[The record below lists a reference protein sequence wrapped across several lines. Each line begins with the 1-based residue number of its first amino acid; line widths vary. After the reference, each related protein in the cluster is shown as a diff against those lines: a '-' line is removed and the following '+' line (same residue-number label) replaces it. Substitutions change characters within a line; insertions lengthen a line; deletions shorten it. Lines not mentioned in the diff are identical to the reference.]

1 MRGRP
6 PGRTGDRCRYLA
18 IVSPGSWILL
28 VQTCGQVR
36 PWVLHQERVS
46 AGRCKAVREG
56 RGSEEEASGVHRLRP
71 HLALITL
78 LVLITAQPVVAQSGG
93 GTSFTSDDGLV
104 TLVVPNGSVPE
115 GTDITV
121 SYRSSD
127 EAPPELSQ
135 LLGGRA
141 PSHYAIDPMGLTFD
155 PPASFIRRVPLT
167 MLDSSAED
175 PQVMGMLAIVDDT
188 GAWSWASDLGFV
200 IDAAAESLEL
210 SGDVTGGGRIFAI
223 GGGVV
228 WPGVV
233 GVMGSVGYE
242 EVREATFNIQS
253 FLGLPSTYEGHGAS
267 VTAIYATTGDAG
279 LVTVGQP
286 NVSDVD
292 DIIHIGLPYE
302 CLAPGETS
310 TSLAFTL
317 DGVGDDR
324 NITARL
330 ELPATAVAV
339 EVIGSIE
346 CLA

>member
-1 MRGRP
+1 M
-6 PGRTGDRCRYLA
+6 
-18 IVSPGSWILL
+18 
-28 VQTCGQVR
+28 
-36 PWVLHQERVS
+36 
-46 AGRCKAVREG
+46 
-56 RGSEEEASGVHRLRP
+56 HRLRP

-78 LVLITAQPVVAQSGG
+78 LVLITAQPVVAQSDDG

-121 SYRSSD
+121 AYRSSD
-127 EAPPELSQ
+127 ETPPELSQ
-135 LLGGRA
+135 LFAGGA
-141 PSHYAIDPMGLTFD
+141 PSHYAIEPMDLTFGS
-155 PPASFIRRVPLT
+155 PARFIRQVPLAL
-167 MLDSSAED
+167 LDSSAED

-210 SGDVTGGGRIFAI
+210 SGDVTGGGRVFAI

-267 VTAIYATTGDAG
+267 VTAIDATTSDAG

-302 CLAPGETS
+302 CVAPGETS

-339 EVIGSIE
+339 EVTGSIE
-346 CLA
+346 CFE